1 MNYQE
6 LQEAKETFKLHSI
19 EKERRS
25 LYKERDRFVKQFTRK
40 RILSMTL
47 DEYVVGKESKT
58 SFCYQ
63 IERTL
68 YGLGNITGQPA
79 SKFGIWYSPRESRY
93 KYDERFGKSVKEA
106 FSRIRESIVELLE
119 DGESHDYES
128 IISNPLNSLIK
139 GKILS
144 VYYPDDYLNIFSLKH
159 INHYLVS
166 LDLDTK
172 ELMDSNVV
180 YKRKALVDFKN
191 RDKDM
196 KKWSIDLFA
205 LFLWSHYPKEPFD
218 PKDTAVTPKNNEI
231 VFPTITSISFIE
243 QELRINDKSKGSKSY
258 PTTASLDYEKE
269 AKKYKMIGD
278 RGEYVVIQA
287 EISRLVKELSIS
299 ETKAKKLIKWISRE
313 SDTYGYD
320 ILSVNKDMSP
330 RYIEVKATQ
339 RKPGD
344 ADFYYTQNEL
354 ETAKKQGENYYI
366 YMVYEILTPKPMVW
380 MLKNPFIDG
389 KGVVLKPVKYKV
401 SVYVK

>member
-6 LQEAKETFKLHSI
+6 LQEAKETFKLYAI
-19 EKERRS
+19 EKERKP
-25 LYKERDRFVKQFTRK
+25 LYKEREGFVKRFTRK
-40 RILSMTL
+40 KILSMTL

-68 YGLGNITGQPA
+68 YGLGSITGQPA
-79 SKFGIWYSPRESRY
+79 SKFGIWYSPQENKY
-93 KYDERFGKSVKEA
+93 KYDERFGKNVKEA

-119 DGESHDYES
+119 NGENHDYES

-144 VYYPDDYLNIFSLKH
+144 VYFPDDYLNIFSLKH

-196 KKWSIDLFA
+196 KKWSIDIFA
-205 LFLWSHYPKEPFD
+205 LFLWSHYPKEPLD
-218 PKDTAVTPKNNEI
+218 PKDIAVTPKDKEI
-231 VFPTITSISFIE
+231 VFPTINSISFIE
-243 QELRINDKSKGSKSY
+243 QELSTDYKSKEPKTYS
-258 PTTASLDYEKE
+258 TTASPDYEKE
-269 AKKYKMIGD
+269 AKKYKMVGD

-299 ETKAKKLIKWISRE
+299 ENKAKKLIKWVSRE

-339 RKPGD
+339 GKPGD

-366 YMVYEILTPKPMVW
+366 YLVYEILTPKPKVW
-380 MLKNPFIDG
+380 MLKNPFVDG
-389 KGVVLKPVKYKV
+389 DGVVLKPVKYKV
-401 SVYVK
+401 TVYVK

>member
-6 LQEAKETFKLHSI
+6 LQEAKETFKLYAI
-19 EKERRS
+19 EKERKP
-25 LYKERDRFVKQFTRK
+25 LYKEREGFVKRFTRK
-40 RILSMTL
+40 KILSMTL

-68 YGLGNITGQPA
+68 YGLGSITGQPA
-79 SKFGIWYSPRESRY
+79 SKFGIWYSPQENKY
-93 KYDERFGKSVKEA
+93 KYDERFGKNVKEA

-119 DGESHDYES
+119 NGENHDYES

-144 VYYPDDYLNIFSLKH
+144 VYFPDDYLNIFSLKH

-196 KKWSIDLFA
+196 KKWSIDIFA
-205 LFLWSHYPKEPFD
+205 LFLWSHYPKEPLD
-218 PKDTAVTPKNNEI
+218 PKDIAVTPKDKEI
-231 VFPTITSISFIE
+231 VFPTINSISFIE
-243 QELRINDKSKGSKSY
+243 QELSTDYKSKEPKTYS
-258 PTTASLDYEKE
+258 TTASPDYEKE
-269 AKKYKMIGD
+269 AKKYKMVGD

-299 ETKAKKLIKWISRE
+299 ENKAKKLIKWVSRE

-339 RKPGD
+339 GKPGD

-354 ETAKKQGENYYI
+354 ETAKKQGENNYI
-366 YMVYEILTPKPMVW
+366 Y
-380 MLKNPFIDG
+380 
-389 KGVVLKPVKYKV
+389 
-401 SVYVK
+401 